1 MCSSCRCHGHGRGV
15 VVVDDVVD
23 DDDVVVV
30 AVIGPKRICMITRP
44 GQGQVTGK
52 AGGPIMIRQWTTSSG

>member
-1 MCSSCRCHGHGRGV
+1 
-15 VVVDDVVD
+15 
-23 DDDVVVV
+23 
-30 AVIGPKRICMITRP
+30 VIGPKRICMITRP